1 MGKEVPDWL
10 NDLAEAEGN
19 RERKAE
25 NERLARDN
33 ERLLASQRSREVNE
47 ETKKFLMVQWTRLNV
62 DPILEDIR
70 IFLGGDRLTDLT
82 ESPNGRFG
90 LLIKG
95 KHIEKS
101 VTRYVE
107 GSSSELWSTSTPPGY
122 YPIFTLGFSE
132 VGVYIGH
139 VPFDFKYFTRPES
152 IKDNNEL
159 KILIKDALKQEA
171 DRIHN

>member
-1 MGKEVPDWL
+1 MTLSLGGSTLAGKMGKEVPDWL

-82 ESPNGRFG
+82 
-90 LLIKG
+90 
-95 KHIEKS
+95 
-101 VTRYVE
+101 
-107 GSSSELWSTSTPPGY
+107 
-122 YPIFTLGFSE
+122 
-132 VGVYIGH
+132 
-139 VPFDFKYFTRPES
+139 
-152 IKDNNEL
+152 
-159 KILIKDALKQEA
+159 
-171 DRIHN
+171 